1 LKKILLN
8 FNNII
13 VVEPTSKIMASI
25 SGGGNVNTKRRKI
38 PAWLRDELG
47 RIEKEK
53 EKKIQNTSNNN
64 LSINDSSSVS
74 IIIYNENVLVYFN
87 EIYLY

>member
-1 LKKILLN
+1 MPLVNVN
-8 FNNII
+8 FNIL
-13 VVEPTSKIMASI
+13 VVEPTTKTPTMAKLP
-25 SGGGNVNTKRRKI
+25 SGGTTNSKRRKI

-53 EKKIQNTSNNN
+53 EKKMQNTSNNNN

-74 IIIYNENVLVYFN
+74 ILF
-87 EIYLY
+87 L

>member
-1 LKKILLN
+1 MII
-8 FNNII
+8 FFTEDFIEFNII
-13 VVEPTSKIMASI
+13 LVEPTSTTMANI
-25 SGGGNVNTKRRKI
+25 SSSGNANAKRRKI

-53 EKKIQNTSNNN
+53 EKKMQNTSNTNN

-74 IIIYNENVLVYFN
+74 IIISICLFQ
-87 EIYLY
+87 